1 MTATP
6 RTRIRHA
13 AVLGALALLP
23 LSGCSGSSST
33 VPHTSPGPH
42 VSPGP
47 HADASRD
54 PAEPSLTSADSPRP
68 HRTSAAELC
77 TVLVRHWAGV
87 MLVNGR
93 GAGLDWEQ
101 KGLSTAQ
108 RDILDEVVAA
118 ARAERSR
125 RGTAAARDLIDRR
138 TRRLCAAHV
147 KGSSPSAER
156 HGTDDRHS
164 P

>member
-1 MTATP
+1 MTAAP
-6 RTRIRHA
+6 RIRIRRA

-23 LSGCSGSSST
+23 LSGCSGPSST
-33 VPHTSPGPH
+33 APHS
-42 VSPGP
+42 SPGP
-47 HADASRD
+47 HAEASGA
-54 PAEPSLTSADSPRP
+54 PAEPSLAPVDSPRP

-118 ARAERSR
+118 ARAERDR

-138 TRRLCAAHV
+138 TRRSCAAHV
-147 KGSSPSAER
+147 KGSNPSAGHDE
-156 HGTDDRHS
+156 TEDRHS